1 MRYLCV
7 PSPRHNHTSTP
18 FVQRKIEQ
26 QMALINLRG
35 IQVSFGGPPLLDGI
49 DLSIDKGE
57 RICLL
62 GRNGAGKSTLMKL
75 ILGELQADDG
85 ERVVNAGVRIAR
97 LIQEVPAGTQGSV
110 FEVVADGAGD
120 LAGTLKRYH
129 QLSHQLAESADES
142 LLERLAQV
150 QHELEAADGWQ
161 LEQRV
166 ETVISRLSLD
176 PDVEFT
182 ALSGGLKR
190 RVLLAQAL
198 VNEPDLLLLDE
209 PTNHLDIESIAW
221 LEEFL
226 LGYRGA
232 LLFITHDR
240 AFLRHLATRILELD
254 RGRLGDW
261 PGDYDNFLRRKQEQL
276 NAEALENAR
285 FDKKL
290 AQEEVWIRQGIKARR
305 TRNEGRVR
313 ALKAMR
319 EERGQRREQGGKVR
333 MQLQQAE
340 RSGKLVVEAQGV
352 SYAWDSTPVIRDFSC
367 TILRGDRIGI
377 VGPNGAGKSTL
388 LNLLLGRL
396 QPDQGRVELGT
407 NLEVA
412 YFDQLRDALD
422 ENQTVQDNV
431 GGGRDQVTVNGKPKH
446 IISYLQDFLFSPERA
461 RGPIKALS
469 GGERN
474 RLLLAKIFLTPANVL
489 VLDEPTNDL
498 DVETLELLEE
508 LLLDY
513 QGTLLLVS
521 HDRDFLDHAV
531 TSCLVFEGDGR
542 VGDYVGGYS
551 DWERMHKQALQKSA
565 PAPAKLAKPAAR
577 AAKKASV
584 KLSYKDQRELDELPA
599 RIEVLEASLEQI
611 QTRMADPTFYQ
622 QGSDEVAVVQ
632 QQMQSTEA
640 ELETAYARWE
650 ELEAKREG

>member
-1 MRYLCV
+1 
-7 PSPRHNHTSTP
+7 
-18 FVQRKIEQ
+18 
-26 QMALINLRG
+26 MALINLRG